1 MDIAPDHPDSPC
13 LPGPVTATL
22 TTKAPAV
29 LSRHDQLP
37 ACPSPRVSSTP
48 PAVSGP
54 TESPRA
60 DLRRRSIA
68 WALLGGAIACLVAG
82 LLALGAASLQ
92 GGLATAGS
100 LPWPL
105 LLQTG
110 LRAGGC
116 GFFYGLLAFH
126 LTRVDPE
133 DSHLQ
138 AGLVG
143 AVCGIHS
150 LGLPLDLSVAASPT
164 ALVVL
169 VTSVLPQL
177 AVELLQA
184 WLPVVAAAL
193 LLLWLPRQH
202 PGLRP

>member
-1 MDIAPDHPDSPC
+1 LPQTLSAP
-13 LPGPVTATL
+13 T
-22 TTKAPAV
+22 
-29 LSRHDQLP
+29 RQQL
-37 ACPSPRVSSTP
+37 R
-48 PAVSGP
+48 
-54 TESPRA
+54 
-60 DLRRRSIA
+60 LRSIA
-68 WALLGGAIACLVAG
+68 WALGAG
-82 LLALGAASLQ
+82 LAALALGLPLGLGAA
-92 GGLATAGS
+92 
-100 LPWPL
+100 
-105 LLQTG
+105 